1 METLLNCIKNEVSSY
16 QHYISKIK
24 GAKKLKLI
32 NKITGLKS
40 DDNCDQ
46 TVLFSAESELDA
58 IVDQEV
64 RLAVEKSPLFDHIN
78 NEKISP
84 FFLKLSNSSN
94 TGNRLSDIL
103 DNNGAVFERES
114 DRHEFI
120 VSYTVPKRNL

>member
-1 METLLNCIKNEVSSY
+1 MTIIVTKLSS
-16 QHYISKIK
+16 
-24 GAKKLKLI
+24 L
-32 NKITGLKS
+32 
-40 DDNCDQ
+40 
-46 TVLFSAESELDA
+46 VFSAESELDA

-78 NEKISP
+78 NEKMSP
-84 FFLKLSNSSN
+84 LFLKLSKSSN